1 MDCHGP
7 TFPVAPKVEGC
18 QGGVQTK
25 EMGQKN
31 GTDNLNPIPAKLQAS
46 HCCQWHSIYMT
57 AEKKLV
63 CLSPEKVGNLNHG
76 ILPARHSSLKIR
88 ENSLVMSPLTKST
101 KESLGIFMIPV
112 SFKWLANGK
121 WKWLYIISDFPTLHP
136 SWWKNSCT
144 TWHVWNPVNNG
155 INMDKL
161 PIRWCRISAINSIS
175 IWLLFGSWARRRRAH
190 ATIGKFHGRFFRI
203 FLPWPQRTSHIIVS
217 YDEGPM
223 IDEDEDPE
231 FTACQCGWHK
241 ETSEY
246 CICAQGLA
254 ISQSNDVQIQHSKH
268 S

>member
-1 MDCHGP
+1 MAP
-7 TFPVAPKVEGC
+7 TTSIPYLQRCRPVTAVSGTASAWLLKKNWFAW
-18 QGGVQTK
+18 VQRR
-25 EMGQKN
+25 
-31 GTDNLNPIPAKLQAS
+31 L
-46 HCCQWHSIYMT
+46 
-57 AEKKLV
+57 
-63 CLSPEKVGNLNHG
+63 GNLNHG

-112 SFKWLANGK
+112 SSKWLANGK
-121 WKWLYIISDFPTLHP
+121 WKWLSDFPTLHP

-155 INMDKL
+155 INTDKL

-175 IWLLFGSWARRRRAH
+175 VWLLFGSWARRSRAH

-246 CICAQGLA
+246 WHLCTRSSYFTVKWCPNPTFKTFIALFQRARSSPWFDVVQGYMIIAFRL
-254 ISQSNDVQIQHSKH
+254 
-268 S
+268 